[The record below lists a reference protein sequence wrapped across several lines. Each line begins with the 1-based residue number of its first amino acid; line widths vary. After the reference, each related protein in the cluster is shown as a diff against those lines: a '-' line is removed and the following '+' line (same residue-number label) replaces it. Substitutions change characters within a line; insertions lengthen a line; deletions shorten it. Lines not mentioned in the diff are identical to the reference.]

1 MYAGQQLEVS
11 NPAVMR
17 RLFFFLISIAYDNA
31 DGDGRLRLKAPK
43 RTMSAYACYSR
54 SV

>member
-1 MYAGQQLEVS
+1 MNTGIDMYGNSQIDMQGGTIVDYRGVEPES
-11 NPAVMR
+11 R
-17 RLFFFLISIAYDNA
+17 I
-31 DGDGRLRLKAPK
+31 RLRQPK